1 MKKGNIGHWEPEL
14 SEAEGED
21 EEERNSSEFSRV
33 TGRRQPHVAII
44 TCLFLILKLWSM
56 LVELGNH
63 KCGALPARAPPTSCR
78 FASRDFVLALLG

>member
-1 MKKGNIGHWEPEL
+1 MKKGNIDHWEPEL

-33 TGRRQPHVAII
+33 GRREPHVAII

-56 LVELGNH
+56 EVELGNH
-63 KCGALPARAPPTSCR
+63 QCGALPARTPPTSYR
-78 FASRDFVLALLG
+78 FASRDFALAPLG